1 MSDSNSSDSE
11 DEAITHTEPTDDA
24 FNIQVLVAAAA
35 DAENA
40 ENASHK
46 KKRKHTSSSER
57 EDEQEKKPEEAPQS
71 ISKIVATHYN
81 QLEEKGL
88 AARKESRIFFMR
100 KFHNWIKSTLIDKY
114 MTKIKDAKKDK
125 PITVL
130 DMCCGKGGDLFKWQ
144 SARISHLVCTDIA
157 EVSLDQCETRFEQM
171 QQRVR
176 HRDNDLFSIEYIH
189 ADCSRIRL
197 KEKYKDPNL
206 KFDMVSC
213 QFSFHYSFESLPQA
227 ECMMRNAAECLAPG
241 GYFLLTIPNANE
253 LVARMRKSGAESF
266 GNDVYK
272 VTFDCDVNDPPLFG
286 GMYHFHLDGAVDC
299 PEFLVH
305 VPTLQKLADRYNLI
319 LILKQGFPKFYK
331 DMVKVD
337 THLLHNMRTLELYPP
352 HEGTQLAG
360 TAPDDY
366 AHAERYLDMLPNR
379 DPNKRLG
386 TLSKSEWEASSL
398 YLVLA
403 FLKARD

>member
-11 DEAITHTEPTDDA
+11 DETITHTEPTDDG
-24 FNIQVLVAAAA
+24 FNIQALVAAAA
-35 DAENA
+35 DAESA
-40 ENASHK
+40 EHATNNL
-46 KKRKHTSSSER
+46 KRRVSSSSSSSE
-57 EDEQEKKPEEAPQS
+57 EEQKKKPEQKS
-71 ISKIVATHYN
+71 QNISNVVATHYN
-81 QLEEKGL
+81 QLEEKGY
-88 AARKESRIFFMR
+88 AGRKESRIFFMR
-100 KFHNWIKSTLIDKY
+100 KFHNWIKSMLIEKHIN
-114 MTKIKDAKKDK
+114 KIKEVKKRG
-125 PITVL
+125 PIVVL

-144 SARISHLVCTDIA
+144 SAGISQLVCTDIA
-157 EVSLDQCETRFEQM
+157 EVSLDQCESRYEQM
-171 QQRVR
+171 RQRGR
-176 HRDNDLFSIEYIH
+176 QRDNLFSIEYIH

-197 KEKYKDPNL
+197 KDKYDDPDI

-253 LVARMRKSGAESF
+253 LVARMRKSGADSF
-266 GNDVYK
+266 GNDVYTVK
-272 VTFDCDVNDPPLFG
+272 FDCDVNNPPLFG
-286 GMYHFHLDGAVDC
+286 GMYHFQLDGVVDC

-305 VPTLQKLADRYNLI
+305 VPTLQKLAERFNLI
-319 LILKQGFPKFYK
+319 PILKQGFPKFYK
-331 DMVKVD
+331 DMKKVG
-337 THLLHNMRTLELYPP
+337 TNLLCNMRTLELYPP
-352 HEGTQLAG
+352 HDGARLVGSAS
-360 TAPDDY
+360 DDY
-366 AHAERYLDMLPNR
+366 THAERYLEMLPDR